1 MALGNY
7 GLGAVKARIAGA
19 GGSVEMTDGL
29 SESAGLKIERV
40 GDTAFYEPT
49 ADGQLQIS
57 QNPSTSH
64 VITLPVAKTSNINNQ
79 LQIMAAIQRA
89 DPSLLKSNT
98 LVITDTIR
106 KTLITCRGVAFITE
120 TPLEWAQ
127 KAGFNEWKFVAEF
140 VDRVSI

>member
-19 GGSVEMTDGL
+19 GGSVELTDGL
-29 SESAGLKIERV
+29 SESAGIKIERV
-40 GDTAFYEPT
+40 GDSAFFEPT
-49 ADGQLQIS
+49 ADGQLQLS

-64 VITLPVAKTSNINNQ
+64 TVTVPVAKTSSINNL
-79 LQIMAAIQRA
+79 LQIMASFQRA
-89 DPSLLKSNT
+89 DPSFLKSNT

-140 VDRVSI
+140 VDRISI

>member
-19 GGSVEMTDGL
+19 GGSVELTDGL
-29 SESAGLKIERV
+29 SESAGIKIERV
-40 GDTAFYEPT
+40 GDTAFFEPT

-64 VITLPVAKTSNINNQ
+64 TVTVPVAKTSNINNL
-79 LQIMAAIQRA
+79 LQIMASIQRA

-106 KTLITCRGVAFITE
+106 KTLVTCRNVAFVTE